1 MPVLQVLRRIMTNG
15 IFERNGV
22 LESVERGY
30 SHLLCGP
37 RLFGLMKGVFAQE
50 RKKLRLF
57 PALRRNVIQ

>member
-1 MPVLQVLRRIMTNG
+1 MGFLSEMAYHKALRG
-15 IFERNGV
+15 LFFPF
-22 LESVERGY
+22 Y
-30 SHLLCGP
+30 AGP